1 MRRAVFMLV
10 ATSACT
16 PLPLMLGAARAATPA
31 TASPAL
37 SAPSPGKAAAKARGR
52 HHAARPVAA
61 SASAAAPR
69 PAASGHAVAP
79 PTRRAVANAADR
91 YVAPPPARDEQV
103 IVTGTRASNVRARE
117 SISPVVVLS
126 GKTLTQSGFLNLS
139 DALTR
144 TYPSIEVTPR
154 GHNTNALTSFVE
166 MRGLGPNEVLVL
178 VDGKRR
184 HGTAN
189 IVQKAGPEFAA
200 SSVDLNM
207 IPANMIDHIE
217 VLEDG
222 AAAMYGSDAI
232 AGVVNIITKKQDHG
246 LTLSSQTGANA
257 YNGDGW
263 QYQFA
268 ADGGLKLGHD
278 GFIHLSGQMYHTDH
292 MVAYSP
298 DHGMLGY
305 WPAGADTSGY
315 YAGVVPGA
323 KANTGKVNN
332 YTNMPEETRENLGI
346 DFEKPLTDNISLY
359 GQIVYAHRHAEILE
373 GYEYPDLDWA
383 PGAVAMYPN
392 GVEPITQIDEND
404 YSATMGLKGGHLFGF
419 DWDLSS
425 TWGADSD
432 RISEKSSVNLG
443 MFASNCNATDTA
455 SPRYSANGC
464 GYSPKTFWDYT
475 EKSAEWTNNLDFR
488 RQFMVGHS
496 FPIGLSFGAEQRYDE
511 YQLVSGNPDSYQTG
525 GAEGHAGIPP
535 QSAGKWSRDVWA
547 GYVDVNL
554 HPMKC
559 LQIDLAGRYEYYT
572 DTQDTETGKISAR
585 YDFSRRIAIRGT
597 ISNGFRAP
605 TLQEEH
611 FSRMNVYTDS
621 VRGLL
626 PVNSAAAKILGASP
640 LKPERS
646 TSISAGI
653 VTEPVDGFHV
663 EADVYQINLRDRFV
677 QGGTVSGVTAL
688 EAIENFGFA
697 IPAAATKVSDFN
709 AYYLSN
715 GASTRTQGLD
725 IKADY
730 TFRFHEYG
738 DLNLS
743 MALNLNRTRL
753 HHNGLSS
760 LGRPLLNDQAIG
772 YLTTAY
778 PRSKII
784 LDARWNVGRWD
795 INLRQTR
802 YGQTTDMLEYQDWT
816 PASATCA
823 GGGALRYSSTCFA
836 PFNNTPRWLTD
847 LQVGYQIN
855 QHLHVAIGANNI
867 FNIRPRK
874 VPQELK
880 VAEGSQYDQDSVQV
894 PITGG
899 YYFGRL
905 DARF

>member
-1 MRRAVFMLV
+1 MRRAMFLLV

-16 PLPLMLGAARAATPA
+16 SPFFMAQTAFAASSGDLPTTQVPVSKKRHVAAEGRTRQVQPASVAQDGKKRRAAAMVLSRQANIAENQPLP
-31 TASPAL
+31 
-37 SAPSPGKAAAKARGR
+37 K
-52 HHAARPVAA
+52 
-61 SASAAAPR
+61 
-69 PAASGHAVAP
+69 
-79 PTRRAVANAADR
+79 
-91 YVAPPPARDEQV
+91 DEQV
-103 IVTGTRASNVRARE
+103 IVTGTRSTNVRARQ
-117 SISPVVVLS
+117 SMSPVVVVS
-126 GKTLTQSGFLNLS
+126 GAKLAQSGSMNTS
-139 DALTR
+139 DALAR
-144 TYPSIEVTPR
+144 LYPSLEVTPR
-154 GHNTNALTSFVE
+154 GHNTNALTSFIE
-166 MRGLGPNEVLVL
+166 MRGLDPNEVLVL
-178 VDGKRR
+178 VNGKRR
-184 HGTAN
+184 HSTAN
-189 IVQKAGPEFAA
+189 IVQKSGPEFAS

-207 IPANMIDHIE
+207 IPSNMIDHIE
-217 VLEDG
+217 ILEDG

-232 AGVVNIITKKQDHG
+232 AGVVNVITKKQDHG
-246 LTLSSQTGANA
+246 LNLSGQTGANA

-263 QYQFA
+263 QYQFN
-268 ADGGLKLGHD
+268 ADGGLKLGND
-278 GFIHLSGQMYHTDH
+278 GYMHISGQVYHTDH
-292 MVAYSP
+292 MVAYSQ

-332 YTNMPEETRENLGI
+332 YTNTPEETRENLGI
-346 DFEKPLTDNISLY
+346 DFGKSVTDNIDFY
-359 GQIVYAHRHAEILE
+359 GQVIYAHRHAEILE
-373 GYEYPDLDWA
+373 GYEYPDLDW
-383 PGAVAMYPN
+383 PSGATTMYPN

-404 YSATMGLKGGHLFGF
+404 YSATLGLKGRHFLGF
-419 DWDLSS
+419 DWDLST

-432 RISEKSSVNLG
+432 RISEKDSINLG
-443 MFASNCNATDTA
+443 MLASNCNAVDTT
-455 SPRYSANGC
+455 SSRYSQNGC
-464 GYSPKTFWDYT
+464 GYSPTKFWDYT
-475 EKSAEWTNNLDFR
+475 EKNAQWTNNLDFR
-488 RQFMVGHS
+488 RQFMIGHA
-496 FPIGLSFGAEQRYDE
+496 FPIGLSFGAEQRMDE

-554 HPMKC
+554 HPIKH

-585 YDFSRRIAIRGT
+585 YDFSRRIAVRGT

-626 PVNSAAAKILGASP
+626 PVSSEAAKILGASP

-646 TSISAGI
+646 TNASGG
-653 VTEPVDGFHV
+653 VVLEPVNGFHV
-663 EADVYQINLRDRFV
+663 EADVYQINLRDRIV
-677 QGGTVSGVTAL
+677 QGGTVSGEEAL
-688 EAIENFGFA
+688 EAINNFGFA

-730 TFRFHEYG
+730 TFRFRPDYG
-738 DLNLS
+738 TLNLG

-753 HHNGLSS
+753 HHNGTS
-760 LGRPLLNDQAIG
+760 LLGKPLLNAQTIG

-784 LDARWNVGRWD
+784 LSALWKVGNWD
-795 INLRQTR
+795 INVRQTR
-802 YGQTTDMLEYQDWT
+802 YGETTEMLEYQDWT
-816 PASATCA
+816 PASATCPS
-823 GGGALRYSSTCFA
+823 GGALRYSSSCFSQ
-836 PFNNTPRWLTD
+836 FKNTPRWLTD
-847 LQVGYQIN
+847 LQIGYRIN
-855 QHLHVAIGANNI
+855 KNLHVAVGANNI
-867 FNIRPRK
+867 FNVRPRE
-874 VPQELK
+874 VSQQLK

-894 PITGG
+894 PINGG
-899 YYFGRL
+899 YYFGRI
-905 DARF
+905 DANF